1 MGNTFSMN
9 SPNGVLDINARGRG
23 NGLMYFHRDFAE
35 EHIPSV
41 PRPEILRLPE
51 SDSPDL
57 FAEYDPICI
66 DLVSSSS
73 DSDSTHM
80 TLSDDEIFPPTP
92 PPLNLNPECHSPD
105 LFAECLPPH

>member
-23 NGLMYFHRDFAE
+23 NGLMYFHRDLPQ
-35 EHIPSV
+35 EHIPSA

-57 FAEYDPICI
+57 FEDCAPLYI

-80 TLSDDEIFPPTP
+80 TLSDEELIFPPTP
-92 PPLNLNPECHSPD
+92 PPKFTSRMSVTRS
-105 LFAECLPPH
+105 FR

>member
-1 MGNTFSMN
+1 
-9 SPNGVLDINARGRG
+9 
-23 NGLMYFHRDFAE
+23 MYFHRDLTQ
-35 EHIPSV
+35 EHIPSA

-51 SDSPDL
+51 SDSPDMFQDCAPL
-57 FAEYDPICI
+57 YI

-80 TLSDDEIFPPTP
+80 TLSHEELIFPPTP